1 MTVNNIYLGSFS
13 DFWVVFDSFWH
24 FFLIISFGN
33 LFDNFFSFFEM
44 KPKKWNLNKYR
55 MVLINISLF

>member
-1 MTVNNIYLGSFS
+1 MGCVNRHRKVTVNNIYLGSFS

-33 LFDNFFSFFEM
+33 LFDNFFSFFEV
-44 KPKKWNLNKYR
+44 KPKK
-55 MVLINISLF
+55 